1 MKLFIAVSY
10 DFIYSTAINR
20 LIAEHGAGAVA
31 FYFMA
36 MGLMGLNGGW
46 HWRSHLLALRCRGLR
61 FQTIDEILH
70 TSELFEITDDDVV
83 LLADVEHNGVE
94 NFKQTVFY
102 SCRKT
107 HPWTA
112 TRMRSRART
121 DARVRKPA
129 DGGAPVPMDGGA
141 LVPIDGGAPGSTD
154 GGEINLELEKELEKE
169 LETEKKKA
177 RWLALF
183 FQSHCPHL
191 LEMEEPMTV
200 EQFDDLV
207 KRFGLEE
214 VKSVLT
220 DMENELD
227 LNKRSCAHT
236 AENWLK
242 GRARRN
248 KTKNDSL

>member
-1 MKLFIAVSY
+1 MKNFIPISN
-10 DFIYSTAINR
+10 DFIYSTAILK
-20 LIAEHGAGAVA
+20 LISEHGIAALA

-36 MGLMGLNGGW
+36 LGLMGLNGGW
-46 HWRSHLLALRCRGLR
+46 HRKVQLLRLRCPGLR
-61 FQTIDEILH
+61 MQTIEEILL
-70 TSELFEITDDDVV
+70 TSELFELTDDDVV
-83 LLADVEHNGVE
+83 LLAEIEHNGLADYR
-94 NFKQTVFY
+94 QTIFY
-102 SCRKT
+102 RCRTEK
-107 HPWTA
+107 PWLLA
-112 TRMRSRART
+112 RTRSGAQDRAR
-121 DARVRKPA
+121 DRAPDRARDRA
-129 DGGAPVPMDGGA
+129 QDRALDGVCAG
-141 LVPIDGGAPGSTD
+141 PINEED
-154 GGEINLELEKELEKE
+154 IEKE

-236 AENWLK
+236 AESWLK

-248 KTKNDSL
+248 KTKNNSL